1 MEERQ
6 VRELLDRLI
15 TSMDPAEE
23 YQARH
28 EDFSVE
34 FPQSGERMN
43 RDNLRAMQEVYPG
56 GPPII
61 RLRRLVG
68 AGDVW
73 VAETVGRY
81 GGGTVVHC
89 VAIIEFRDG
98 KIWKETRYYTE
109 PFEAPEWR
117 AQWVERI
124 TEPTAPEAAT

>member
-43 RDNLRAMQEVYPG
+43 RDNLRAMQEAYPG
-56 GPPII
+56 GD
-61 RLRRLVG
+61 RQSFAC
-68 AGDVW
+68 AGWSV
-73 VAETVGRY
+73 
-81 GGGTVVHC
+81 
-89 VAIIEFRDG
+89 
-98 KIWKETRYYTE
+98 
-109 PFEAPEWR
+109 R
-117 AQWVERI
+117 ATCGSPRPW
-124 TEPTAPEAAT
+124 AATAAEQ

>member
-1 MEERQ
+1 VEERQ

-43 RDNLRAMQEVYPG
+43 RDNLRAMQEAYPG

-81 GGGTVVHC
+81 GGGTVVQC

-98 KIWKETRYYTE
+98 KIWKETRYYAE

-124 TEPTAPEAAT
+124 AEPTAPEAAT